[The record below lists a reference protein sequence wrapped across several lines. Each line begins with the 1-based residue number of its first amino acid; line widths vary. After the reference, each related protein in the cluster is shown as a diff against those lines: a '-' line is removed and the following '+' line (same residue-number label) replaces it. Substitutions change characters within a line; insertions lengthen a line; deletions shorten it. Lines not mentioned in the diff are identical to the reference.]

1 MVINFSFR
9 RSIIISVETIN
20 PTRAFEIVNG
30 YLGWGDPGERSRPGI
45 WFIGIEEAVEW
56 GKTNQKNI
64 SEAGEDP
71 IDVAKRQINELKLE
85 LIDGWYKYSI

>member
-1 MVINFSFR
+1 M
-9 RSIIISVETIN
+9 
-20 PTRAFEIVNG
+20 NG